1 MLAYDIEDVIEQ
13 NDIKIPNYDVQ
24 RVIKQT
30 DLTPTWIHFGGGNI
44 FRGYIAKIVQNLLNQ
59 ELINTGIILAETFD
73 FEIID
78 KIYKP
83 YNNLTLL
90 VTLNNHL
97 DKEIITSVTNALK
110 CNDKEDMQ
118 ILKDA
123 FKNPSLQMVSFTITE
138 KGYALTDLNHNYFEV
153 IKNDILAGPDN
164 SQHVVSILCGL
175 LLERFN
181 AGQLPISLVS
191 MDNCSDNGLKLKH
204 AVITMAKEW
213 QAKKFVSDD
222 FIAYLQSSNVA
233 FPISMIDKITPR
245 PAKDIEDQL
254 TAIGLNNM
262 HPITTSKNTFI
273 APFVNAEEAEYLV
286 IEDLFPNGR
295 PPLEQAG
302 VYITDL
308 DTVRKVETMKVTTC
322 LNPLHT
328 ALAVFGVVL
337 GYNRI
342 FQEMQ
347 DPQLKIL
354 VEGIGNEGMK
364 VVEDPKIIDPKQ
376 FLSEVFDRL
385 NNPFVPDDPA
395 RIATDTSQKVGIRF
409 GQTIKSYLKADLN
422 LEDLT
427 FIPLAIAG
435 WFRYLLGVDDNG
447 QKIDLS
453 PDPMLKELQTA
464 MKGLELGQPY
474 NGEIEPILRNEKI
487 FGLDLVTAGLSQKI
501 ETMLKELIMDKGS
514 VKATLKKYCSK

>member
-1 MLAYDIEDVIEQ
+1 
-13 NDIKIPNYDVQ
+13 
-24 RVIKQT
+24 
-30 DLTPTWIHFGGGNI
+30 
-44 FRGYIAKIVQNLLNQ
+44 
-59 ELINTGIILAETFD
+59 
-73 FEIID
+73 
-78 KIYKP
+78 
-83 YNNLTLL
+83 
-90 VTLNNHL
+90 
-97 DKEIITSVTNALK
+97 
-110 CNDKEDMQ
+110 
-118 ILKDA
+118 
-123 FKNPSLQMVSFTITE
+123 
-138 KGYALTDLNHNYFEV
+138 
-153 IKNDILAGPDN
+153 
-164 SQHVVSILCGL
+164 
-175 LLERFN
+175 
-181 AGQLPISLVS
+181 
-191 MDNCSDNGLKLKH
+191 
-204 AVITMAKEW
+204 
-213 QAKKFVSDD
+213 
-222 FIAYLQSSNVA
+222 
-233 FPISMIDKITPR
+233 MIDKITPR
-245 PAKDIEDQL
+245 PAKDIEDKL

-308 DTVRKVETMKVTTC
+308 ETVRKVETMKVTTC

-342 FQEMQ
+342 FQEMK

-409 GQTIKSYLKADLN
+409 GQTIKSYVQSGLS
-422 LEDLT
+422 LEELT

-453 PDPMLKELQTA
+453 PDPMLEELQTA
-464 MKGLELGQPY
+464 IKGLELGQPY

-487 FGLDLVTAGLSQKI
+487 FGLDLVAAGLSPKI
-501 ETMLKELIMDKGS
+501 ETMLKELITDKGS
-514 VKATLKKYCSK
+514 VRSTLKKYCSK